1 MKRDKAKERVAIAKD
16 ALAWLEAG
24 ALEASHYYVE
34 PEFTSFAR
42 DEQKRQL
49 RDIVLGTCQVCA
61 LGAMFLAKAVRYDNV
76 VVPDIFDSI
85 LVYSK
90 LAEHFDRQQLELI
103 ELTYEHQY
111 HMNAYGRAAGF
122 AETFPDGEPR
132 LRAIL
137 ENIIANHGTFI
148 P

>member
-76 VVPDIFDSI
+76 VVPNIFNSDLI
-85 LVYSK
+85 YSK
-90 LAEHFDRQQLELI
+90 LAEHFDRPQIYLI
-103 ELTYEHQY
+103 EQTYEHEY
-111 HMNAYGRAAGF
+111 PTNATDRAARF
-122 AETFPDGEPR
+122 AETFPDGKPR
-132 LRAIL
+132 MRAIL